1 MFKRRLYITLITLI
15 AFLSVKATP
24 YCDIR
29 KFSIIDGLA
38 ANTISDLQQGYDNL
52 MWFATWNGL
61 SYYDGYTF
69 HTFRDEPNGADILTT
84 NRIKYVRPCQDN
96 DVWCVTDD
104 RNLYV
109 YNTHTCEF
117 ETTGKDLNEQFGI
130 NLKVDNIYHLP
141 TGYTWITTIGGKYII
156 RMKRNPYEANIPD
169 LIKVGEKGLRSGK
182 IWFVRS
188 DFMKREWVLTDKGTF
203 VWGGHFS
210 SNLPFKWIREVGK
223 SVFFATTDGKV
234 AVVDEQ
240 NHLSMIPMPAG
251 VTRINQ
257 LKNTGYQLLIATN
270 LGMIIYDPKTFK
282 TEIVNVQNPS
292 QPMSEVTNMY
302 VDMYN
307 MVWVFTDGMGVTLI
321 NPKDGTKQWLFADA
335 DDSSMRTTSEKPF
348 IIQDEHNT
356 LWVVPNKGTFSYYDR
371 KAKKLVPYILRS
383 NSSGNYRIPDITKFA
398 ISDQGILWLAGVHDL
413 TQINFKN
420 HPYILNNLDQGE
432 SEVKAIAN
440 TPSGVQWVG
449 YHNGCIQLND
459 HQYKKIGYLS
469 PSGQIVPQQVAFAS
483 SGVYSLFQD
492 SKQRMWIGTRYDGLY
507 LYSNGQL
514 THFAHD
520 PNNKYSLPKGKVFDI
535 VSDRMGRI
543 WLGMYDGSGLVLVQ
557 ENNGNISFLSK
568 DNGLSWPKNINS
580 VRHITCTP
588 TGEILVASRSG
599 MITFRDDFRHYN
611 KIKFYKSLPISEDS
625 TSIAAYDVNYIFAHS
640 NGHIYTSVVGG
651 YMQRLKDKTTQKDN
665 LKFNQVSKINPNEGL
680 VQSML
685 EDGNG
690 YLWIIREASLDKVNM
705 KTGAVEVFGPNDFD
719 YNMSFTD
726 ARPCYDP
733 TTGNITLGTPMGS
746 ITFNPKTLKKTNYQP
761 RIIFTSLHYVG
772 ETEVVPILHREKL
785 VIPANKRN
793 LSISFASLD
802 YTRKYQMQYLYR
814 MEGITPEGQWIKLG
828 NSNSIGFNRI
838 SHGDYILK
846 VKATNTHGIWSKYVA
861 ELPIEVRPTFWES
874 IWGKILVFLLFM
886 VALAGALYTYN
897 QRQRQNL
904 SHEMSMMKNQ
914 FFSDASHKLRTPLTL
929 IGGPVVEV
937 LKNEENLSDE
947 SRSMLDMVVKNARQM
962 LDMLNQILKFDNSHN
977 FYSNDGLEDDP
988 AYQPEQES
996 ITDENAHAYLV
1007 DDEAQ
1012 EKAEEF
1018 ERGDKEYTILVV
1030 EDNDDL
1036 RQFLYTILKVDYN
1049 VLQAENG
1056 RVGLIMA
1063 RKHVPDFILTDVT
1076 MPVMDGITMVHQ
1088 IKQDSN
1094 IAHIPIIV
1102 LSAKASLEDHL
1113 KGFEEG
1119 IDGYMTKPFSA
1130 TYLKGRIEALISQRH
1145 ALQQEMLKKIQASEQ
1160 ANFKQ
1165 IYSQKGSLGSTL
1177 SMDMP
1182 PAPSTEDN
1190 TEEIEDVAENSLP
1203 LQIDD
1208 PVVART
1214 MRYVLDN
1221 IADPDMKIDT
1231 IAQAMGMSRSVLYSK
1246 IKSAVGMTPV
1256 DFVRHLRIMRATEML
1271 QQTNDSMTSIAFA
1284 VGFSDSKYFSK
1295 VFKKEMGI
1303 IPREYRERTK

>member
-1 MFKRRLYITLITLI
+1 MFKRRLYLTLITLI
-15 AFLSVKATP
+15 AFLSTEATP

-29 KFSIIDGLA
+29 KFSITDGLA
-38 ANTISDLQQGYDNL
+38 ANTIADLQQGYDNL

-69 HTFRDEPNGADILTT
+69 HTFRDEPGRTDILTT
-84 NRIKYVRPCQDN
+84 NRIKYVRPCQDY

-104 RNLYV
+104 RELYV

-117 ETTGKDLNEQFGI
+117 EQTGKQLNEQFGI

-141 TGYTWITTIGGKYII
+141 TGFTWITSMDGKYII
-156 RMKRNPYEANIPD
+156 RMKRNPYEANTPS
-169 LIKVGEKGLRSGK
+169 LIRVGEQGLKSGK

-188 DFMKREWVLTDKGTF
+188 DFQKREWVLTDKGTF
-203 VWGGHFS
+203 IWGGHFS

-223 SVFFATTDGKV
+223 SVFFATVDGKV
-234 AVVDEQ
+234 GVVDDQ

-251 VTRINQ
+251 VTKINQ

-270 LGMIIYDPKTFK
+270 LGMVIYDQKTFK
-282 TEIVNVQNPS
+282 SQIVNVQSPS

-307 MVWVFTDGMGVTLI
+307 MVWVFTDGMGVTLV

-335 DDSSMRTTSEKPF
+335 DDPSMRTSSDRPF

-371 KAKKLVPYILRS
+371 RAKKLVPYILKS

-413 TQINFKN
+413 TQINFKD
-420 HPYILNNLDQGE
+420 HPYIINNLDQGE

-440 TPSGVQWVG
+440 TPAGIQWVG
-449 YHNGCIQLND
+449 YLNGCIQLND
-459 HQYKKIGYLS
+459 HLYKKIGYLS
-469 PSGQIVPQQVAFAS
+469 PSGQIVPQQIPFTS
-483 SGVYSLFQD
+483 TGIYSLFQD
-492 SKQRMWIGTRYDGLY
+492 SKQRMWIGTRHDGLY
-507 LYSNGQL
+507 LYDNGHI
-514 THFAHD
+514 THFTND
-520 PNNKYSLPKGKVFDI
+520 PANKYSLPKGKIFDI
-535 VSDRMGRI
+535 VSDRMGRT
-543 WLGMYDGSGLVLVQ
+543 WLGMYDGGGLVLVQ
-557 ENNGNISFLSK
+557 ENNGNISFVSSN
-568 DNGLSWPKNINS
+568 NGLSWPKDINS

-588 TGEILVASRSG
+588 TGEILVSSRKG
-599 MITFRDDFRHYN
+599 MVTFRDDFQNYS
-611 KIKFYKSLPISEDS
+611 KIKFYKSEPVKEDT
-625 TSIAAYDVNYIFAHS
+625 TSITAYDVNYIFAHS
-640 NGHIYTSVVGG
+640 NGRIYTSVIGG
-651 YMQRLKDKTTQKDN
+651 YMQKLQDKTSLKDS
-665 LKFNQVSKINPNEGL
+665 LKFTYFRNINPSEGL

-685 EDGNG
+685 EDGSGNM
-690 YLWIIREASLDKVNM
+690 WIVREASLDRVNM
-705 KTGAVEVFGPNDFD
+705 RTGNVEVFGPNDFD
-719 YNMSFTD
+719 YNMTFTD
-726 ARPCYDP
+726 ARPCYNP
-733 TTGNITLGTPMGS
+733 TTGNITVGTPMGS
-746 ITFNPKTLKKTNYQP
+746 VTFNPKRLTKTSYQP
-761 RIIFTSLHYVG
+761 KIIFTNLHFIG
-772 ETEVVPILHREKL
+772 ETQNTPILHREKL

-793 LSISFASLD
+793 LTISFAALD

-814 MEGITPEGQWIKLG
+814 IEGLMPEGEWINLG
-828 NSNSIGFNRI
+828 SSNTIGFNRI

-874 IWGKILVFLLFM
+874 FWGKVLIFVLFM
-886 VALAGALYTYN
+886 IALTVALYTYN

-904 SHEMSMMKNQ
+904 DHEMSQMKNQ

-937 LKNEENLSDE
+937 LKNEENMSEE
-947 SRSMLDMVVKNARQM
+947 SRSMLNMVVKNSRQM

-977 FYSNDGLEDDP
+977 FYANDGLADDQDY
-988 AYQPEQES
+988 ATDQES
-996 ITDENAHAYLV
+996 ITDDNAHDYLTE
-1007 DDEAQ
+1007 DEAQ
-1012 EKAEEF
+1012 DMAEQF
-1018 ERGDKEYTILVV
+1018 KRGDKDYTILVV

-1049 VLQAENG
+1049 VLLAENG
-1056 RVGLIMA
+1056 RVGLIQA

-1094 IAHIPIIV
+1094 IAHIPIII
-1102 LSAKASLEDHL
+1102 LSAKASLEDHM

-1165 IYSQKGSLGSTL
+1165 LYAGEGSINSSL

-1182 PAPSTEDN
+1182 PAAKAPGKQ
-1190 TEEIEDVAENSLP
+1190 EEGASVPESLP
-1203 LQIDD
+1203 LHIDD
-1208 PVVART
+1208 PVVEKT
-1214 MRYVLDN
+1214 MRYIMDN
-1221 IADPDMKIDT
+1221 ISDPDMKIDT

-1256 DFVRHLRIMRATEML
+1256 DFVRHLRIMRATELL
-1271 QQTNDSMTSIAFA
+1271 QQTNDNLTSIAYA